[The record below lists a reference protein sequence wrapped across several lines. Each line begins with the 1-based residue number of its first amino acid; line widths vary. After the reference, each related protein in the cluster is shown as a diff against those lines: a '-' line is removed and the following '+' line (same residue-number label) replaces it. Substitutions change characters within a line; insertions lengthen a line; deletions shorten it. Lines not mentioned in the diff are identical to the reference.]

1 MLCVVTMT
9 NVDFILDKVKEI
21 NLLGTNRE
29 DKKEKEIAE
38 MQQK

>member
-9 NVDFILDKVKEI
+9 NLDFILDKVKEI
-21 NLLGTNRE
+21 NMLGSNRE

>member
-1 MLCVVTMT
+1 MVTMT
-9 NVDFILDKVKEI
+9 NLDFILDKVKEI